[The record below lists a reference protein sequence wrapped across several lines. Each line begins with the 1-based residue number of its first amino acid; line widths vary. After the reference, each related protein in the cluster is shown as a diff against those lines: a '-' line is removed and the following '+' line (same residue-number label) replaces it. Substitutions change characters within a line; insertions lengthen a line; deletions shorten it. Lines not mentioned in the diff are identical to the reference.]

1 MKKIKIAAVLLAAAL
16 LCGCTEDKENLPK
29 NSAQLYNFS
38 SAGSSAES
46 GSLTNSTRS
55 SSEEI
60 SSSSEGTSSSSE
72 GTNSSSEDED
82 EEIPY
87 EERSST
93 GKVWDY
99 PINKNLSYNF
109 ASADIIKDLEKRYDK
124 TGAELGYEGE
134 WCAEVISDILLDN
147 HYNIEAQYNPCDLAI
162 QLLNNRYAKFFC
174 LREENYE
181 SLVYYGLNKN
191 GRNNVIMTSH
201 EDFVPKRGDLICFL
215 WFEEDDIF
223 NWSHIGI
230 VAEDYDG
237 KVLRT
242 IEGNVGVSEFPDD
255 PKIRKVG
262 GREREYNKTVV
273 GFIRLNY

>member
-16 LCGCTEDKENLPK
+16 LCGCTEDKENVTRH
-29 NSAQLYNFS
+29 SAQPFSFS
-38 SAGSSAES
+38 SASSSNES
-46 GSLTNSTRS
+46 SSSEETS

-60 SSSSEGTSSSSE
+60 SSSSEY
-72 GTNSSSEDED
+72 EDG
-82 EEIPY
+82 EIPY

-99 PINKNLSYNF
+99 PIDKNLSYDF
-109 ASADIIKDLEKRYDK
+109 ASADIIKDLEERYDK

-134 WCAEVISDILLDN
+134 WCAEVISDILRDN
-147 HYNIEAQYNPCDLAI
+147 DYIFEAQYNPCDLAI
-162 QLLNNRYAKFFC
+162 QLLNKNYAKFYC
-174 LREENYE
+174 LREENYD
-181 SLVYYGLNKN
+181 SLVYYGLNKK
-191 GRNNVIMTSH
+191 GKKNVVMTTH
-201 EDFVPKRGDLICFL
+201 EDFVPKRGDLVCFL
-215 WFEEDDIF
+215 WFEDVDTY

-262 GREREYNKTVV
+262 GREREYNKTVI

>member
-1 MKKIKIAAVLLAAAL
+1 MKKIKIAAVILAAAL
-16 LCGCTEDKENLPK
+16 ITGCTEDEENILRGA
-29 NSAQLYNFS
+29 SQVFSFS
-38 SAGSSAES
+38 SAGGSYES
-46 GSLTNSTRS
+46 GSLTNNAGS
-55 SSEEI
+55 SSGEAG
-60 SSSSEGTSSSSE
+60 SSSEGTSSSSE
-72 GTNSSSEDED
+72 YEDG
-82 EEIPY
+82 EIPY

-99 PINKNLSYNF
+99 PIGKNLSYNF
-109 ASADIIKDLEKRYDK
+109 ASADIIKALEEKYDK
-124 TGAELGYEGE
+124 TGAELGYTGE
-134 WCAEVISDILLDN
+134 WCAEVISDILQDN
-147 HYNIEAQYNPCDLAI
+147 GYEIEAQYNPCDLAI

-181 SLVYYGLNKN
+181 SLVYYGLDKI
-191 GRNNVIMTSH
+191 GKNNVIMTTH
-201 EDFVPKRGDLICFL
+201 EEFVPKRGDLVCFL
-215 WFEEDDIF
+215 WFEEDDIY

-242 IEGNVGVSEFPDD
+242 IEGNVGVAEFPDD

>member
-16 LCGCTEDKENLPK
+16 LCGCTEDEEMWPK
-29 NSAQLYNFS
+29 NSAQVFSFS
-38 SAGSSAES
+38 SAGSSNQS
-46 GSLTNSTRS
+46 GSLANYSGS
-55 SSEEI
+55 YSEEAD
-60 SSSSEGTSSSSE
+60 SYPEGTSSSSE
-72 GTNSSSEDED
+72 YEDG
-82 EEIPY
+82 EIPY

-109 ASADIIKDLEKRYDK
+109 ASANIIKDLEERYDK
-124 TGAELGYEGE
+124 TGAELGYIYE
-134 WCAEVISDILLDN
+134 WCAEIISDLLRAN
-147 HYNIEAQYNPCDLAI
+147 GYEIEAQYNPCDLAI
-162 QLLNNRYAKFFC
+162 QLLNKNYAKFYC
-174 LREENYE
+174 LREENYD
-181 SLVYYGLNKN
+181 SLVYYGLNKT
-191 GRNNVIMTSH
+191 GRNNVIMTTH
-201 EDFVPKRGDLICFL
+201 EEFVPKRGDLVCFL
-215 WFEEDDIF
+215 WFEEDDIY